1 MLLVALTGGI
11 GSGKSL
17 AGEYLS
23 DLGATVIDADQL
35 ARSVVERGEP
45 AFDEIVARFGD
56 TVLKD
61 GSLDRSKLAEI
72 IFEDPAAKAELE
84 AITHPRI
91 REALDQI
98 ASSAAHDEVVVYQ
111 IPLLVESNGAQRFD
125 RVITVS
131 APIEIRRERA
141 IARGMAGYDF
151 DKRLAA
157 QVSDLER
164 EAIADYIIE
173 NSGDR
178 EALLSEVEN
187 LWESELKPQ
196 ARIDS

>member
-1 MLLVALTGGI
+1 VLLVALTGGI